1 MQITRAGEY
10 GVLGMMYL
18 ARRGNGAS
26 RKTAMIDEVSR
37 AEKVPKSFLAK
48 IFQNLAR
55 AGLVKS
61 VRGAGGGF
69 VLAKAASE
77 ITVLEI
83 VESIEGKIVFQRCKQ
98 DKPDCK
104 HVGGCALCGLFEQAQ
119 DGLKDVLTR
128 TTLDDLI
135 KRQEHLDD
143 GFDVT
148 LVERRTLPLA
158 QKNVIVR

>member
-18 ARRGNGAS
+18 ARRDHDAS

-69 VLAKAASE
+69 VLAKLPGE

-83 VESIEGKIVFQRCKQ
+83 VEAIEGKIVFQRCKH

-104 HVGGCALCGLFEQAQ
+104 HIGGCALCGLFEQAQ
-119 DGLKDVLTR
+119 DGLKGVLTR

-135 KRQEHLDD
+135 KRQEGID
-143 GFDVT
+143 
-148 LVERRTLPLA
+148 LA
-158 QKNVIVR
+158 EAPSTDRLSIAQNNAIVG

>member
-18 ARRGNGAS
+18 ARRRNGAG

-55 AGLVKS
+55 AGLVTS

-69 VLAKAASE
+69 VLAKQAGE
-77 ITVLEI
+77 ITILEI

-98 DKPDCK
+98 EKPDCK
-104 HVGGCALCGLFEQAQ
+104 HIGGCALCGLFEQAQ

-128 TTLDDLI
+128 TTLNDLI
-135 KRQEHLDD
+135 ARQESI
-143 GFDVT
+143 DVT
-148 LVERRTLPLA
+148 HGR
-158 QKNVIVR
+158 KNGRLSIARNDGIVR

>member
-18 ARRGNGAS
+18 ARRGNGAG

-69 VLAKAASE
+69 VLAKQPADVS
-77 ITVLEI
+77 ILEI
-83 VESIEGKIVFQRCKQ
+83 VEAIEGKIVFQRCKQ
-98 DKPDCK
+98 EKPDCK

-128 TTLDDLI
+128 TSLNDLI
-135 KRQEHLDD
+135 RRQENLDLTF
-143 GFDVT
+143 GHGNGR
-148 LVERRTLPLA
+148 LSIAP
-158 QKNVIVR
+158 KNAIVH

>member
-55 AGLVKS
+55 AGLVTS

-69 VLAKAASE
+69 VLAKPSTE

-83 VESIEGKIVFQRCKQ
+83 VEAIEGKIVFQRCKQ

-104 HVGGCALCGLFEQAQ
+104 HIGGCALCGLFEQAQ

-128 TTLDDLI
+128 TTLDQLI
-135 KRQEHLDD
+135 RRQENIEFADNHSRSRLS
-143 GFDVT
+143 V
-148 LVERRTLPLA
+148 A
-158 QKNVIVR
+158 QKNAIVG

>member
-18 ARRGNGAS
+18 ARRDHDAS

-61 VRGAGGGF
+61 VRGARGGF
-69 VLAKAASE
+69 VLAKPPGE

-104 HVGGCALCGLFEQAQ
+104 HIGGCALCGLFEQAQ

-135 KRQEHLDD
+135 KRQDSIDFAEAHSSDRLSI
-143 GFDVT
+143 
-148 LVERRTLPLA
+148 A
-158 QKNVIVR
+158 QKNAIMG

>member
-18 ARRGNGAS
+18 ARRGDGAG

-69 VLAKAASE
+69 VLVKPPIN
-77 ITVLEI
+77 ITILEI
-83 VESIEGKIVFQRCKQ
+83 VEAIEGKIILQRCKQ
-98 DKPDCK
+98 EKPDCK
-104 HVGGCALCGLFEQAQ
+104 HVGGCALCGLLEQAQ

-128 TTLDDLI
+128 TTLNDLI
-135 KRQEHLDD
+135 QRQGQLDD
-143 GFDVT
+143 VT
-148 LVERRTLPLA
+148 ANGNGRLPTLSLV
-158 QKNVIVR
+158 QKNVIVG